1 MIHHLM
7 SVFSI
12 SVIFHFWLIAF
23 ADAMIGSLGKGVV
36 LKVSA
41 VWFLP
46 TIVGVVD
53 RGRKVGCPLHVLLL
67 SDIFIP
73 LGQRH
78 V

>member
-1 MIHHLM
+1 MCGTRVNRHLALP
-7 SVFSI
+7 F
-12 SVIFHFWLIAF
+12 LL